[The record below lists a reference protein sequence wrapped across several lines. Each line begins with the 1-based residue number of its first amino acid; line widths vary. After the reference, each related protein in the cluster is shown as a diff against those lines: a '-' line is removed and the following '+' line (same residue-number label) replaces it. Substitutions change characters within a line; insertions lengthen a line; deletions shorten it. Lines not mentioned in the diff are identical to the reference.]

1 MKMQIER
8 DFSSSHEFNPEELVV
23 DSHDIYKRSLEII
36 RLEPAEEKDQEDLAR
51 LEELRR
57 IKGYV
62 GGYELNYRIE
72 GFDFIKLS
80 DEGGIQLLTLLSPL
94 TDEQKVSSG
103 LFAPRQA
110 YEIFKHQLENGK
122 KEKLELKIHEFDDSG
137 DEFLTGDYYY
147 TLYPIV
153 VPIWEPY
160 KVKKVEEALE
170 VSSERELIDL
180 S

>member
-1 MKMQIER
+1 MNMQIER
-8 DFSSSHEFNPEELVV
+8 DFSSVHKFNPEELVV

-36 RLEPAEEKDQEDLAR
+36 QLEPTEEKDQEDLAR

-80 DEGGIQLLTLLSPL
+80 DEEIQLLTLLSPL
-94 TDEQKVSSG
+94 VEGQKVSSG

-122 KEKLELKIHEFDDSG
+122 KAKLELKIHEFDDSG
-137 DEFLTGDYYY
+137 DEFLTKDYYY

-170 VSSERELIDL
+170 VNSKRELIDL